1 MFWHL
6 HVFRYE
12 QYYEFLLCDFCDGS
26 FVFTTKVQTMQN
38 IYISIHSLQAMETYT
53 ERIQKKKKKN
63 EEREDRRRKKE
74 TDPPLFRLK

>member
-38 IYISIHSLQAMETYT
+38 IYISIHSLQAKETYT
-53 ERIQKKKKKN
+53 ERIQKKK
-63 EEREDRRRKKE
+63 EMRREKIGEGRRK
-74 TDPPLFRLK
+74 PIPHCSA